1 MPAYNL
7 SVFYNPQ
14 ELLAL
19 FKHEFLKNKNVT
31 DEVGCVENLVF
42 QSEMTSRDKDHV
54 CHIINS
60 YFHSKNS
67 SELLE

>member
-19 FKHEFLKNKNVT
+19 FKHEFIKSKNQN
-31 DEVGCVENLVF
+31 DEVGCIENLVF

-54 CHIINS
+54 S
-60 YFHSKNS
+60 QLKY
-67 SELLE
+67 LLVMIRVKYN

>member
-19 FKHEFLKNKNVT
+19 FKHEFIKIKNQN
-31 DEVGCVENLVF
+31 DEVGCIENLVF

-54 CHIINS
+54 S
-60 YFHSKNS
+60 QLKY
-67 SELLE
+67 LLVMIRVKYN